1 MSTDPFKPGGK
12 VDLENAAAESARLID
27 AALAEEREAAQDDL
41 FRDDPVTA
49 EEAAEAYEEM
59 GGSPGPLAVLK
70 HVREKRKRGRTPGSK
85 NRANRDVQAYL
96 RQFGPDPAVVMMKIL
111 GESEEAMVARSRQL
125 DPPKKRLSF
134 AEARAIRI
142 RCAEGVRK
150 IFHGDQPVQVDHTIQ
165 GVRVVE
171 QIGAVREREDKLI
184 EGVAKVLPPRE
195 IEGGDDA

>member
-27 AALAEEREAAQDDL
+27 AALSEEREAEQAGL
-41 FRDDPVTA
+41 FDDDPVTA
-49 EEAAEAYEEM
+49 EEAAEAFEDL
-59 GGSPGPLAVLK
+59 GGKPGPLTVLK

-85 NRANRDVQAYL
+85 NRSNRDVQAYL

-111 GESEEAMVARSRQL
+111 GESEEAMVARSMQL
-125 DPPKKRLSF
+125 DPPKKRLTF

-142 RCAEGVRK
+142 RCAEATRK
-150 IFHGDQPVQVDHTIQ
+150 IFHGDQPVQIDQTIQ
-165 GVRVVE
+165 GVRIVE

-184 EGVAKVLPPRE
+184 EGVAKVLPPQ
-195 IEGGDDA
+195 EGDEG

>member
-12 VDLENAAAESARLID
+12 VDLENAAMESAKLIAEATAD
-27 AALAEEREAAQDDL
+27 ALAEQQAGL
-41 FRDDPVTA
+41 FDDPITA
-49 EEAAEAYEEM
+49 EESALAYEEI
-59 GGSPGPLAVLK
+59 GGEPGPLTVLK
-70 HVREKRKRGRTPGSK
+70 HVREKRKLGRTPGSK

-111 GESEEAMVARSRQL
+111 GESEEAMVARSKQL
-125 DPPKKRLSF
+125 DPPKKQLSF

-165 GVRVVE
+165 GVRLVE
-171 QIGAVREREDKLI
+171 QIGEMRERDTSVI
-184 EGVAKVLPPRE
+184 EGRVKVMPPRE
-195 IEGGDDA
+195 NDEDEA